1 MKRLEQHSCEA
12 ESCEVKQ
19 IHEEHVAAS
28 REQMPKEDILIDMAE
43 FFKMLGDSTRIRIIY
58 ALKAG
63 ELCVCDLAAVL
74 GMTSTAVSHQLRL
87 LKQTDLVRSRREGKV
102 VYYSLA
108 DGHVQ
113 QIAALGYDHIT
124 EDD

>member
-1 MKRLEQHSCEA
+1 MAVCDHEAGICEGKLISKEQA
-12 ESCEVKQ
+12 EK
-19 IHEEHVAAS
+19 AKA
-28 REQMPKEDILIDMAE
+28 QMPSEDILIDMAE

-108 DGHVQ
+108 DDHVED
-113 QIAALGYDHIT
+113 IAALGYAHIT
-124 EDD
+124 EED